1 MLVNSFIEQIV
12 PLSHECP
19 GLWFLGVEGRSI
31 LSDAC
36 EEALRGTDTIN
47 NVVSSLLGW
56 IDSWSF
62 QLADFLADKLGNL
75 EIR

>member
-47 NVVSSLLGW
+47 NVVSSLLG
-56 IDSWSF
+56 
-62 QLADFLADKLGNL
+62 
-75 EIR
+75 